1 MWVRVQLG
9 FVFVEGGG
17 DLGIRVQG
25 WRTVRFF
32 GLVQPEVEVG
42 NFGLETNRKLV
53 GVGRGAGHLLCKFR
67 GLRYCF

>member
-9 FVFVEGGG
+9 FVLVEGGG

-32 GLVQPEVEVG
+32 GLVQPEVKVG
-42 NFGLETNRKLV
+42 NSGWEVNRKLV
-53 GVGRGAGHLLCKFR
+53 GVGRSAGHFIM
-67 GLRYCF
+67 